1 MDNHIYRDIFVAFV
15 RVHILHHAA
24 QGPVFGL
31 EMINELREHGYS
43 LSPGTLYPIFHAL
56 EEAGYLTSSSKIV
69 GGKTRKY
76 YKATA
81 LGKRVLTE
89 LKDKIRELVA
99 EVLEI
104 EMPNTDRQ
112 SRQRSAAGSV
122 ETAARR
128 RKRPAHD

>member
-1 MDNHIYRDIFVAFV
+1 MKNNIYRDIFVAFV

-24 QGPVFGL
+24 QAPVFGL
-31 EMINELREHGYS
+31 EMIDELRHHGYS

-56 EEAGYLTSSSKIV
+56 EEAGYLTSTPKVV

-81 LGKRVLTE
+81 RGKKILAE

-99 EVLEI
+99 EVLSI
-104 EMPNTDRQ
+104 DGMPMTGAQKTRKC
-112 SRQRSAAGSV
+112 SPTRPTS
-122 ETAARR
+122 TASS
-128 RKRPAHD
+128 

>member
-1 MDNHIYRDIFVAFV
+1 MENNIYRDIFISFV

-24 QGPVFGL
+24 QGPVFGV
-31 EMINELREHGYS
+31 EMMEELRHHGYS

-56 EEAGYLTSSSKIV
+56 EEAGYLTSTSKVV

-81 LGKRVLTE
+81 RGKKILAE

-99 EVLEI
+99 EVLSI
-104 EMPNTDRQ
+104 D
-112 SRQRSAAGSV
+112 SAPKTGAQK
-122 ETAARR
+122 T
-128 RKRPAHD
+128 RKRGPARAAATATS

>member
-1 MDNHIYRDIFVAFV
+1 MDNNIYRDIFVAFV

-31 EMINELREHGYS
+31 EMIDELRHHGYS

-56 EEAGYLTSSSKIV
+56 EAAGYLTSTSKV
-69 GGKTRKY
+69 VAGKTRKY

-81 LGKRVLTE
+81 RGKKILAE

-99 EVLEI
+99 EVLSI
-104 EMPNTDRQ
+104 DGAPTTGAQKTRK
-112 SRQRSAAGSV
+112 RSATRAAT
-122 ETAARR
+122 TATS
-128 RKRPAHD
+128 